1 MKPCKLILTLLFI
14 FSFGITFSQEMRLI
28 KGTMKD
34 SSGEPIIGVNIVI
47 KGTSTGVTTDMDGRY
62 SLKAPLGSTLVF
74 SFVGFSTKEM
84 LVTLK
89 NSEPT
94 TGESPNNNS
103 SVIAQ
108 ERSYIPVS
116 YQTFIDTVPAVEG
129 TAVFTPV
136 TPSFAVINP
145 NYNWLNNNNVDV
157 AKVADI
163 DFGSGLA
170 RINLV
175 QDEYIRIPHISYF
188 TSISS
193 EQHTRLPKLQN
204 SFAQGRPVNGVSQW
218 QSPETGEILSW
229 GPNIKNLE
237 FDGRAWDYDANG
249 RLVSKNTGNGNP
261 ARSYDP
267 SSAFCNGF
275 TYTNSLKIFLKTEKK
290 EYSVALSNQLNRGI
304 LPGQKNNGNIIDL
317 KLKRIYKNFKIGG
330 QLSYD
335 NLKSNYLEG
344 SPNNSLVLA
353 SILTTP
359 PTFDITGDKN
369 ARKAYNSSNTYLLSN
384 GNQRSYALEKVNHPY
399 WLLHNLLDKED
410 QHSIHTV
417 LNLEYKISRQFT
429 IISDLHYQHQKNIS
443 NSGFLSQPQGV
454 SNLLNT
460 SRSESLSSLL
470 STTVVN
476 WNKYFDH
483 ANISSSLKYDYYKV
497 NTSLMRRD
505 DVASDNLITATNYKL
520 SREEH
525 SVNWNSNLTVQEG
538 FLFKMTHNLSGN
550 NRYHNSKML
559 YAPTY
564 AIGFNLHEIFN
575 FYGGVERI
583 KLKANWGY
591 NYSFMALNN
600 SFGKY
605 NYQSILSSEFYS
617 TRFDSEVIPDLSLTP
632 EKVEKK
638 DVGGEFGFFNNKISM
653 DIDLYEHKTTNAA
666 FPIIENGEVAVKN
679 LATTRMRGIEAEILY
694 YYNFGHRYD
703 RTSQFRLIFDLQR
716 SSVMDIYG
724 GYREIPLGGFADVHT
739 SIVKGHPA
747 GVIVGTA
754 WKRNDNGT
762 VIIGEDGYP
771 LVDENL
777 KVIANPQPD
786 FTFGFESVLNLE
798 DFKINLLME
807 YKHGGQVW
815 NGTGNVLSYL
825 GLSEKTVEG
834 RKVLEYVFPG
844 VKQDGSVNTT
854 PVDFANPSRSLD
866 QNRWYRYGMT
876 GAAEDAVEDASWFRI
891 REIAVGYKFNRM
903 HDFKPEVSLFVR
915 NPLLITRYS
924 GSDPNITLWKKPN
937 TSGLDLFNMPA
948 VSSFGLSIKIS
959 L

>member
-1 MKPCKLILTLLFI
+1 MKPCKLIWTILFI
-14 FSFGITFSQEMRLI
+14 FSFSMAFSQEMRLV

-34 SSGEPIIGVNIVI
+34 SSGEPLIGVNIVI
-47 KGTSTGVTTDMDGRY
+47 KGTTTGIVTDMEGKY
-62 SLKAPLGSTLVF
+62 SLKVPLGSTLVF
-74 SFVGFSTKEM
+74 SYIGFNTREM
-84 LVTLK
+84 LVTNK

-94 TGESPNNNS
+94 GENQNNTAP
-103 SVIAQ
+103 AQ
-108 ERSYIPVS
+108 ERSYVPVS
-116 YQTFIDTVPAVEG
+116 WQMYLDTVPAEEG

-145 NYNWLNNNNVDV
+145 NYSWLNNNNVDV
-157 AKVADI
+157 AKIADI
-163 DFGSGLA
+163 DFGSGLT

-204 SFAQGRPVNGVSQW
+204 TFAQGRPVNGVSQW

-237 FDGRAWDYDANG
+237 FDGVAWDYDANG
-249 RLVSKNTGNGNP
+249 RLVPKNTGNGNP

-275 TYTNSLKIFLKTEKK
+275 TYTNSLKIFLKTERK

-304 LPGQKNNGNIIDL
+304 LPGQKSNGNIIDL

-344 SPNNSLVLA
+344 SPSNSLVLA

-369 ARKAYNSSNTYLLSN
+369 ARKAYNSSKTYLLSN
-384 GNQRSYALEKVNHPY
+384 GNQRSYAREKVNHPY
-399 WLLHNLLDKED
+399 WLLQNMLDKED
-410 QHSIHTV
+410 QQSIHTV
-417 LNLEYKISRQFT
+417 LNLEYTISRQFT
-429 IISDLHYQHQKNIS
+429 IINDLHYQHQENVSK
-443 NSGFLSQPQGV
+443 SGFLLQPQGI

-460 SRSESLSSLL
+460 SRTESLSSLL

-483 ANISSSLKYDYYKV
+483 ANISSSLKYDYYNV
-497 NTSLMRRD
+497 NTSLKRKD
-505 DVASDNLITATNYKL
+505 DVAADNLLTTTNYKL

-525 SVNWNSNLTVQEG
+525 SVNWNSNLTVREG

-550 NRYHNSKML
+550 NRYRNYKML

-564 AIGFNLHEIFN
+564 AIGLNLHEIFN
-575 FYGGVERI
+575 FYGAVERI

-605 NYQSILSSEFYS
+605 NYQRILSSDFYN

-638 DVGGEFGFFNNKISM
+638 DIGGEFGFFNNKISV
-653 DIDLYEHKTTNAA
+653 DVDFYEHTTRNAI
-666 FPIIENGEVAVKN
+666 FPVMENSNVVFKN
-679 LATTRMRGIEAEILY
+679 LASTRMRGLEAEILFY
-694 YYNFGHRYD
+694 HRIGYNYTG
-703 RTSQFRLIFDLQR
+703 SQFRLIFDRQW
-716 SSVMDIYG
+716 SSVTDIYED
-724 GYREIPLGGFADVHT
+724 YREIPLGGFADVHT
-739 SIVKGHPA
+739 SLVKGHPA
-747 GVIVGTA
+747 GVIIGTA
-754 WKRNDNGT
+754 WKRDENGT
-762 VIIGEDGYP
+762 MIIGKDGYP

-786 FTFGFESVLNLE
+786 FTLGFESVLNLGN
-798 DFKINLLME
+798 FKINLLME

-834 RKVLEYVFPG
+834 RKVIEYVFPG
-844 VKQDGSVNTT
+844 VKQDGSVNTM

-866 QNRWYRYGMT
+866 QNRWYRYGLT
-876 GAAEDAVEDASWFRI
+876 GVAEDAVEDASWFRI

-915 NPLLITRYS
+915 NPLLVTRYT
-924 GSDPNITLWKKPN
+924 GSDPTLTLWKKPN

-948 VSSFGLSIKIS
+948 VSSLGVSIKVS